1 MAGEGRR
8 SAASDRPPE
17 RAVRGAESHPWA
29 PGALSVVLIQS
40 PHPNTQATVV
50 AIEALTRFREAVPF
64 ENVQDLRVQ
73 ISAPKRALNVEWLI
87 NHNNAYQQRSAKVR
101 C

>member
-1 MAGEGRR
+1 MLPRTAHLKEL
-8 SAASDRPPE
+8 S
-17 RAVRGAESHPWA
+17 VVLSHTLGLPRV
-29 PGALSVVLIQS
+29 LSVVLIQS

-73 ISAPKRALNVEWLI
+73 ISAPKRALNVEWSI